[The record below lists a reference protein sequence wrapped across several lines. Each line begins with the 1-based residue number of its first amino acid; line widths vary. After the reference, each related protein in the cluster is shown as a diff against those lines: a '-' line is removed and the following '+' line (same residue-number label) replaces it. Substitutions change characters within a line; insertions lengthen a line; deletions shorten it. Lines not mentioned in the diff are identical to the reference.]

1 MKIEKNIEIKLSPED
16 CKKIIA
22 NYLTKEGYNVTPE
35 NINFDVST
43 QLEGYGTM
51 EHEVT
56 KFRGCSI
63 RCKEKEN

>member
-1 MKIEKNIEIKLSPED
+1 MKIEKNIEIKLTTDD

-22 NYLTKEGYNVTPE
+22 DYLTKDGYDVKPE
-35 NINFDVST
+35 NVHFDVST

-56 KFRGCSI
+56 KFRGCSVN
-63 RCKEKEN
+63 CKEK